1 MSNPGFEDD
10 LATERAVL
18 AANDAF
24 YRAFE
29 ARDLRAMSDV
39 WERSERAT
47 CTHPGWRR
55 LHGWPLVMESWRRLF
70 EGPQRL
76 QFVLTDVSVVRVAD
90 VAIVHL
96 DENLLDAAATGTVAA
111 LNVFVSGAQ
120 GWRMLAHHG
129 SPVAR

>member
-1 MSNPGFEDD
+1 MPSPAPEDD
-10 LATERAVL
+10 PGAHQAVL
-18 AANDAF
+18 AANEAF

-29 ARDLRAMSDV
+29 ARDLQAMAQV

-55 LHGWPLVMESWRRLF
+55 LQGWPLVMESWRRLF

-90 VAIVHL
+90 LAIVHL
-96 DENLLDAAATGTVAA
+96 DENLLDDAATGTVAA
-111 LNVFVSGAQ
+111 LNVFVSSDD